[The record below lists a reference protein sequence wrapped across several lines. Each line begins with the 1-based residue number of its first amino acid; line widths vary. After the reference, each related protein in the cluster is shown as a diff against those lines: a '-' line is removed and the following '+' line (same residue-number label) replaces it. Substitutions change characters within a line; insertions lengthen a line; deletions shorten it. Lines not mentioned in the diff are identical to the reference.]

1 MLPVTTALS
10 IAMNLNDLLCLDKR
24 PVGTEVTIVFLF
36 LNLSFAL
43 SIFDD
48 RSRKFNFNDDNF
60 NTLLN

>member
-10 IAMNLNDLLCLDKR
+10 IAMNLNDFLCLDKR
-24 PVGTEVTIVFLF
+24 PTEVTIVFLL